1 MRISVGSYSGFKAI
15 CVEMNGASGPAHV
28 FYGDDG
34 SGNAASILA
43 IFTGGFYGD
52 YSGVGIPFATVTAD
66 FPNAIAMGV
75 TNISSAY

>member
-1 MRISVGSYSGFKAI
+1 MRISAI
-15 CVEMNGASGPAHV
+15 CVDMNGASGPAHV

-43 IFTGGFYGD
+43 IFTGGF
-52 YSGVGIPFATVTAD
+52 ATVTAD